1 MANEETN
8 TISLKELYDLLLSY
22 KRIFIYGIV
31 ICLVLSVFYNTFL
44 VAPTYTSA
52 SAVYINCMSDS
63 DMQME
68 AGISQYEIESSRLL
82 STTYMEILLSRSF
95 LESVS
100 ADIGY
105 KYDWKQLSSMV
116 RIASRSETEILD
128 ISVTSLAPEDSYII
142 CKSIVNNAP
151 LKMRNIFKRGTVEIV
166 DEVYMPLIPSKPGLK
181 KILIMG
187 VGLGVVLAA
196 AIVFLIEIFDTRV
209 RSATDLSSR
218 YDIIVLGEIVSE

>member
-22 KRIFIYGIV
+22 KRIFIIAV
-31 ICLVLSVFYNTFL
+31 LVCLVLSAFYNTFM
-44 VAPTYTSA
+44 VEPTYTST

-63 DMQME
+63 DME
-68 AGISQYEIESSRLL
+68 KETGISQYEIESSRLL

-100 ADIGY
+100 ADIAY
-105 KYDWKQLSSMV
+105 KYDWKQLASMV

-128 ISVTSLAPEDSYII
+128 VSVTTLNPEDSYII
-142 CKSIVNNAP
+142 CKSIINNAP
-151 LKMRNIFKRGTVEIV
+151 QKMRNIFKRGTIEVV
-166 DEVYMPLIPSKPGLK
+166 DEVYMPLVPSKPGLK
-181 KILIMG
+181 RILVMG
-187 VGLGVVLAA
+187 VGLGVLLAA

-209 RSATDLSSR
+209 RSTTALYSR
-218 YDIIVLGEIVSE
+218 YDIIVLGEIISE